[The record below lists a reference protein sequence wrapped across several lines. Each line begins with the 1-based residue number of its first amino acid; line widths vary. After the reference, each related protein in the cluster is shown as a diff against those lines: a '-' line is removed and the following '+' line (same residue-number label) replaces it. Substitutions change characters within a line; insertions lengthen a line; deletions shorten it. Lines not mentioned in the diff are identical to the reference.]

1 MFLQSNPSAREGA
14 GRLWKNGPGFMGG
27 SCFLRSVTRVAE
39 LRGVAEFQS
48 FTGFLQHGIYA
59 ALFDLGHFIHD
70 LLPFFGIAHFS
81 RLQE

>member
-1 MFLQSNPSAREGA
+1 M
-14 GRLWKNGPGFMGG
+14 
-27 SCFLRSVTRVAE
+27 AE